1 MRSILCPVDRSDT
14 LDDRVETALALARA
28 GGGHVTFQIATPFA
42 QMAVWEPF
50 GGAAISAT
58 AISEARE
65 LDEKLGRELDARLA
79 PQDVPFDVVIDD
91 HGRVEAAAAA
101 ARFADVAV
109 ATLDDPALDEIVLSL
124 RSPVLAVP
132 RGRPMLAFDGPVLV
146 AWDGGHE
153 SANALRAALPLLELA
168 CAVHLLTVREQDGSF
183 PAADAACYLSRHGI
197 HAELHEKERTGSVAN
212 TIQECARE
220 VGAGLIVMGLFG
232 HSRLREL
239 LMGGVSREMLDRSQ
253 IPLLLAH

>member
-28 GGGHVTFQIATPFA
+28 TGGHVTFQIATPFA

-50 GGAAISAT
+50 GGAAISAV
-58 AISEARE
+58 AINEARH
-65 LDEKLGRELDARLA
+65 LDEKLRSDLDARLA
-79 PQDVPFDVVIDD
+79 RQDVAFDVIIDD
-91 HGRVEAAAAA
+91 CGRVEAAAAA
-101 ARFADVAV
+101 ARFADIAV

-124 RSPVLAVP
+124 RSPILAIP
-132 RGRPMLAFDGPVLV
+132 RGHPMLAFDAPVLV

-153 SANALRAALPLLELA
+153 SANALRAAVPLLEKA
-168 CAVHLLTVREQDGSF
+168 SAVHLLTVREKDGSF
-183 PAADAACYLSRHGI
+183 PAADAAAYLSRHGI
-197 HAELHEKERTGSVAN
+197 HADLHEKDRNGSVAD
-212 TIQECARE
+212 TIQACARD
-220 VGAGLIVMGLFG
+220 VGAGLVVMGLFG

>member
-1 MRSILCPVDRSDT
+1 VRSILCPVDRSET

-28 GGGHVTFQIATPFA
+28 TGGHVTFQLATPFA

-50 GGAAISAT
+50 GGAAISAA

-65 LDEKLGRELDARLA
+65 LDDKLASELNARLGK
-79 PQDVPFDVVIDD
+79 QDVAFDVIVDD
-91 HGRVEAAAAA
+91 QGRVEAAASA
-101 ARFADVAV
+101 ARFADVLV
-109 ATLDDPALDEIVLSL
+109 ATLNDPVLEEIVLSL
-124 RSPVLAVP
+124 RAPVLATPKGV
-132 RGRPMLAFDGPVLV
+132 PMLAFDRPVLV

-153 SANALRAALPLLELA
+153 SANALRAAMPLLEKA
-168 CAVHLLTVREQDGSF
+168 GAVHLLTVREKDGSF
-183 PAADAACYLSRHGI
+183 PASDAACYLSRHGI
-197 HAELHEKERTGSVAN
+197 HAESHERDRNGSIAF
-212 TIQECARE
+212 TIEECARD

-239 LMGGVSREMLDRSQ
+239 LMGGVSRDMLDRSQ

>member
-1 MRSILCPVDRSDT
+1 MRSILCPVDNSDT
-14 LDDRVETALALARA
+14 LDDRVETALALARTM
-28 GGGHVTFQIATPFA
+28 GGHVTFQIATPFA

-50 GGAAISAT
+50 GGAAISAA
-58 AISEARE
+58 AISDARE
-65 LDEKLGRELDARLA
+65 ADERLARDLDARLA
-79 PQDVPFDVVIDD
+79 PQDVPFDVTIDD
-91 HGRVEAAAAA
+91 QGRVEAAAAA

-109 ATLDDPALDEIVLSL
+109 ATLDDPTLEDIVLSL
-124 RSPVLAVP
+124 RGPVLAVP
-132 RGRPMLAFDGPVLV
+132 RGTPMLAFDRPVLV

-153 SANALRAALPLLELA
+153 SANALRAAVPLLA
-168 CAVHLLTVREQDGSF
+168 RASAVHLLTVREKDGSF

-197 HAELHEKERTGSVAN
+197 HAETHEKDRNGSIAF
-212 TIQECARE
+212 TIEEVARE
-220 VGAGLIVMGLFG
+220 VGAGLIVMGLYG

>member
-1 MRSILCPVDRSDT
+1 MRSILCPVDTSET
-14 LDDRVETALALARA
+14 QGDRVESALALARA
-28 GGGHVTFQIATPFA
+28 TGGHVTFQIATPFA

-65 LDEKLGRELDARLA
+65 LDEKLARELDARLG
-79 PQDVPFDVVIDD
+79 PQDVPFDVTIDD
-91 HGRVEAAAAA
+91 QGRVEAAAAA
-101 ARFADVAV
+101 ARFADVLV
-109 ATLDDPALDEIVLSL
+109 ATLGDPALEEMVLGV
-124 RSPVLAVP
+124 RAPVLAVP
-132 RGRPMLAFDGPVLV
+132 RGLPKLTFDTPVLV

-153 SANALRAALPLLELA
+153 SANALRAALPLLRLA
-168 CAVHLLTVREQDGSF
+168 GAVHLLTVREKDGTF
-183 PAADAACYLSRHGI
+183 PASDAACYLSRHGI
-197 HAELHEKERTGSVAN
+197 HAEVHEKERNGSITF
-212 TIQECARE
+212 TIEECARE